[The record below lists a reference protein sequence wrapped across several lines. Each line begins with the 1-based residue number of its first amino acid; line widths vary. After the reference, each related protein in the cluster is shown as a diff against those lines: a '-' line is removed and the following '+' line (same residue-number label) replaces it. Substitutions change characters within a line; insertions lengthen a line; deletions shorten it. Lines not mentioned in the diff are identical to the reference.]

1 MITVDTV
8 WTENTTVGVARDLIG
23 PKGNI
28 TRMNV
33 ITCIKFWTH
42 VESPTKLGKS
52 SDYQRKRRN
61 GDVPMSYELVAS
73 MSAPHGR
80 DGMVCALA
88 MAPNGNIACTLSRE
102 EDAFRIW
109 AKKTNGSP
117 PSAGG
122 TGERTTVWKCLY
134 VVKTPSGFA
143 NMLVQS
149 VISSSV
155 GQQLVAF
162 SSDGTVLS
170 VSYGPCVTLWDHS
183 NVTLLTS
190 ISSVESVTLPG
201 SLSENIETVNFLT
214 GNDDA
219 MLLTTAH
226 QIRIISPFGG
236 VKSYLGDDEW
246 LFCADSI
253 GKDAIV
259 LGNDA
264 FVSAISLL
272 QRGEGIR
279 DTGGHFAVS
288 ITLKDRSKS
297 IVSIVDR
304 DTGAV
309 AMLAGSDTPIRWHV
323 DGEVQSLYVENHLG
337 SVIQLLAVMKD
348 CQMLALNCGTEA
360 RLKRKGLGE
369 SQYAGVR
376 MNRSQAPILKLGNK
390 IVDAEKFIKKRKVSI
405 GVPQRNYSGFEFPVL
420 SGKFTSAFIARGLGK
435 SSN

>member
-1 MITVDTV
+1 MITVDAV
-8 WTENTTVGVARDLIG
+8 WTENTTVGAARDLIG
-23 PKGNI
+23 PNGSV
-28 TRMNV
+28 TLMNV

-42 VESPTKLGKS
+42 VESPTKLGKL

-122 TGERTTVWKCLY
+122 TDGRATVWKCLY

-149 VISSSV
+149 VNSSSV

-170 VSYGPCVTLWDHS
+170 VSYGPYVTLWDHS

-190 ISSVESVTLPG
+190 FSSVENAALPG
-201 SLSENIETVNFLT
+201 SPNENIDTVNFLT

-226 QIRIISPFGG
+226 QVRIISPFGG

-246 LFCADSI
+246 LFCVDSI
-253 GKDAIV
+253 GKGAIL
-259 LGNDA
+259 LGSDA
-264 FVSAISLL
+264 FVSAISPL
-272 QRGEGIR
+272 QWGEGIR
-279 DTGGHFAVS
+279 GTGGHFAVS

-297 IVSIVDR
+297 IVSIIDR
-304 DTGAV
+304 CTGEV
-309 AMLAGSDTPIRWHV
+309 AMLAGSDTPILWHV
-323 DGEVQSLYVENHLG
+323 DGEVQSLCVEKNLV

-348 CQMLALNCGTEA
+348 YQMLTLSCGTEA

-376 MNRSQAPILKLGNK
+376 MNRFQAPILKLGSK
-390 IVDAEKFIKKRKVSI
+390 IVDAEKSIKKRKVSI
-405 GVPQRNYSGFEFPVL
+405 GVPQRNQSGFEFPVL

-435 SSN
+435 R